1 MIRMR
6 LILLFV
12 FGLGLHL
19 AQAQTV
25 TNLSLPN
32 VITDDSF
39 DLTSQLGQKGIM
51 VIYFSDQCPYAQHYL
66 ERIKK
71 INNTY
76 SSQGVLTVLVNAN
89 ATQYSPE
96 ESIENMKKYANT
108 NGFQFPYLADKDKKL
123 MKQLGA
129 KRTPE
134 VFLLSS
140 ISGELTVVYKGAIDD
155 NPQSAS
161 DINHDYLNDAIV
173 NLLSDNTI
181 TTKST
186 RAVGCLIK

>member
-1 MIRMR
+1 MIGMR
-6 LILLFV
+6 LIILFV
-12 FGLGLHL
+12 CGLGFHL

-32 VITDDSF
+32 VITGDSF
-39 DLTSQLGQKGIM
+39 DLSSQSDKKGI
-51 VIYFSDQCPYAQHYL
+51 VIIYFSDQCPYAQHYL

-71 INNTY
+71 TSNKYT
-76 SSQGVLTVLVNAN
+76 SQGVLTVLVNAN
-89 ATQYSPE
+89 ATKYSPG
-96 ESIENMKKYANT
+96 ESVENMKKYAIT
-108 NGFQFPYLADKDKKL
+108 NGIQMPYLADKEKKL

-134 VFLLSS
+134 VFLLSPM
-140 ISGELTVVYKGAIDD
+140 SGELTVVYKGAIDD

-173 NLLSDNTI
+173 NLLSDKTI
-181 TTKST
+181 TTTST

>member
-1 MIRMR
+1 MR
-6 LILLFV
+6 LILLFIC
-12 FGLGLHL
+12 GLGFHL
-19 AQAQTV
+19 VQAQTI

-32 VITDDSF
+32 VITGDSF
-39 DLTSQLGQKGIM
+39 DFSSQSDKKGIV
-51 VIYFSDQCPYAQHYL
+51 VIFFSDQCPYAQHYL

-71 INNTY
+71 TSNKYT
-76 SSQGVLTVLVNAN
+76 SQGVLTVLVNAN
-89 ATQYSPE
+89 ATKYSPG
-96 ESIENMKKYANT
+96 ESVENMKKYANT
-108 NGFQFPYLADKDKKL
+108 NGIQIPYLADKDKKL

-134 VFLLSS
+134 VFLLGAV
-140 ISGELTVVYKGAIDD
+140 SGELTVVYKGAIDD

-173 NLLSDNTI
+173 NLLSDKTI